1 MKKAGLKK
9 WFVAATAAAML
20 LLAFAGTALAGKWWA
35 VKTATGNYTTYSAW
49 SDKTSYVALHV
60 EQAGSDSGTLYLRA
74 VGRTYGNTS
83 PQISISGTRSWQGG
97 MTTDQY
103 RAALWGAGTGSGYVA
118 T

>member
-20 LLAFAGTALAGKWWA
+20 LLVFVGTALAGKWWA
-35 VKTATGNYTTYSAW
+35 GKTARGNYTTYSAW
-49 SDKTSYVALHV
+49 SNTASYVAVHV
-60 EQAGSDSGTLYLRA
+60 EQAGSDSGTLYLRG
-74 VGRTYGNTS
+74 VGREYGNST
-83 PQISISGTRSWQGG
+83 PQLSMSSMRSWQGG
-97 MTTDQY
+97 MATDQY